1 MKSRSINAS
10 IRREEDAVLE
20 DPSGHE
26 NMRQSEGY
34 NVIVQNYQDLVYVYE
49 NSVYVDKLQEDK
61 GNP

>member
-1 MKSRSINAS
+1 
-10 IRREEDAVLE
+10 
-20 DPSGHE
+20 
-26 NMRQSEGY
+26 MRQSEGY